1 MDFCIFCMAPLGAP
15 AKFCPV
21 CGKAQNYDC
30 PENHL
35 KPGTLLA
42 GRYLIGAAIGAGGF
56 GITYIARDTRLNAVV
71 AVKEYYPNG
80 FVNRN
85 HTSSASVV
93 SSTDPTDEA
102 VFTKG
107 RQRFL
112 EEASILAAFSGVD
125 GIVNVQDCFRENNTV

>member
-1 MDFCIFCMAPLGAP
+1 M
-15 AKFCPV
+15 
-21 CGKAQNYDC
+21 
-30 PENHL
+30 L
-35 KPGTLLA
+35 K
-42 GRYLIGAAIGAGGF
+42 GRYYIGAALGQGGF
-56 GITYIARDTRLNAVV
+56 GITYAAYDTKADGKV

-125 GIVNVQDCFRENNTV
+125 GIVNVQDCFRENNTVYIVMEFLDGVSLKQ